1 MGVSRRPSPE
11 ERYLEKKRAELA
23 ELEAQLAEREL
34 ELHTMR
40 GGLIA
45 FEAQYEAVVSAKYA
59 LLDEIRVR
67 IAELAPAETP
77 AEMAAPSQPSPPA
90 PAKPRA
96 KSQPQAPGPQRRKP
110 PQKPA
115 AA

>member
-59 LLDEIRVR
+59 LLDELRVR
-67 IAELAPAETP
+67 IAELTP
-77 AEMAAPSQPSPPA
+77 AQIPAPQRENTPSPTVRQTAKA
-90 PAKPRA
+90 PAKT
-96 KSQPQAPGPQRRKP
+96 QP
-110 PQKPA
+110 PA
-115 AA
+115 GAARP